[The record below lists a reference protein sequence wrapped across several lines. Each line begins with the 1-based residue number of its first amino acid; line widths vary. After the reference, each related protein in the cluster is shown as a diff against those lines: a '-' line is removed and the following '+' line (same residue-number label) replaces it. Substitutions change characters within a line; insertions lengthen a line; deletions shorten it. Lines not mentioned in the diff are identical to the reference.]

1 MVAHPGNPFRGL
13 VHPTVM
19 KQWINTTDIPLK
31 EQGIYIYS
39 HTTNKIPVVKAISSW
54 FLTTNLTV
62 GFIMD
67 IKLWKLTNIRL
78 VCWSALWG
86 IVDIF
91 ISIIYRRVYIY
102 ITIIL

>member
-1 MVAHPGNPFRGL
+1 MEPQKTR
-13 VHPTVM
+13 
-19 KQWINTTDIPLK
+19 D
-31 EQGIYIYS
+31 IYIYS
-39 HTTNKIPVVKAISSW
+39 HTTNKIPVVKTISSW

-91 ISIIYRRVYIY
+91 ISIIYRRIY
-102 ITIIL
+102 ILQLYYNCTYYNDTWGRSKLLFVAINQNIE